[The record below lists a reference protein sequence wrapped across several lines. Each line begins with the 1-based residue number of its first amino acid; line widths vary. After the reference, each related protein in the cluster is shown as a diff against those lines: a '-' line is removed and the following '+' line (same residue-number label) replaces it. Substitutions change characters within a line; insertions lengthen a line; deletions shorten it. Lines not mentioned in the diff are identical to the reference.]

1 MYTQQNFSG
10 FKIHNIFKAGSLG
23 HGTAVFGDFDV
34 DLVIYSDSK
43 CLYKCFIVFSVRY
56 IKLMEHP
63 WGMMLP
69 PMALTARC
77 SSHQA
82 QFIKDS

>member
-43 CLYKCFIVFSVRY
+43 CVYKCFIVV
-56 IKLMEHP
+56 
-63 WGMMLP
+63 
-69 PMALTARC
+69 
-77 SSHQA
+77 
-82 QFIKDS
+82 

>member
-1 MYTQQNFSG
+1 MDELVRLIEVSCLMHGHKSMTKRLLHLIFMYTQQNFSG

-43 CLYKCFIVFSVRY
+43 CVYKCFIVV
-56 IKLMEHP
+56 
-63 WGMMLP
+63 
-69 PMALTARC
+69 
-77 SSHQA
+77 
-82 QFIKDS
+82 